1 MTGVIDGEGIPMD
14 QRSSGQ
20 GRDVHEQVEWLVLRL
35 PTGTSIVLGW
45 WRGRASFVGN
55 LIAWGV
61 LSVFVCVGGFR
72 CSTRLEFQVG
82 IRKVCVTCVSSPLEE
97 FWKNL
102 KLLKHGHGDGDG
114 DGRE

>member
-1 MTGVIDGEGIPMD
+1 MARSKTTDRYFYRTWVVEGK
-14 QRSSGQ
+14 
-20 GRDVHEQVEWLVLRL
+20 
-35 PTGTSIVLGW
+35 SILC
-45 WRGRASFVGN
+45 RESYC
-55 LIAWGV
+55 LGV

-114 DGRE
+114 DGDGDGRE